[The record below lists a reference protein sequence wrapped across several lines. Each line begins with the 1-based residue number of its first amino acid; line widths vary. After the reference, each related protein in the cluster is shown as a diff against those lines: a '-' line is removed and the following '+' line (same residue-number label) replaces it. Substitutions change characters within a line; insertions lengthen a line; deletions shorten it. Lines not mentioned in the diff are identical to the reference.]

1 MTKRFLTMSSEG
13 VSSVEHFVAGL
24 RELLFSAH
32 GLKPQG
38 DVEPPLTEHDLQDNV
53 LKIFRHNSVDGST
66 EDHSQYAAI
75 ETACRNVF
83 YELLATTSIKDATFG
98 QVWNLLDIVSIL
110 SDTAQCEP
118 GLVFWLVEE
127 LLDSQT
133 IEGCR
138 RVFDYLDSRR
148 ERITAKHFKEKK
160 LIILRACN
168 ELLRRLSRAEDTVF
182 CGRVFIFLFQSFPL
196 GDKSS
201 VNLRGEFHSENV
213 TVYENG
219 DGLGGTKMTEAAA
232 VKPDGIDQVKD
243 AEDGMDMEAND
254 QRNGEG
260 TQSENPD
267 KIQSSQT
274 VDTLSISKD
283 GELYPMFWAL
293 QDIFSSPTKAFDDVQ
308 FDAFKKGL
316 EATVAKFQAVQ
327 QELQA
332 RGTTKLTGDS
342 MAGSKR
348 KRGENG
354 DVLSS
359 VNPKYL
365 TSKDLFSLEISDLAF
380 RRHILVQAL
389 ILVDFLLSLTAKSK
403 KKLENLRN
411 KSVLYSYT
419 LSEENAQWALK
430 IRAEIAVYLQQ
441 GPEGKFYYRMIDTV
455 LSRDKNWVHWKAEN
469 CVPIERRP
477 VPAADFEQAKKGA
490 SAACA
495 NRKSR
500 AAPMGSL
507 DLTFLSEM
515 DNIDQLADLKN
526 PQRSAVPAIGSFKRP
541 LADAEFNI
549 EMANTPEE
557 REKAVE
563 GRASV
568 IWKALRIASRNRLQL
583 FDRIEDTK
591 KLDPLFDVARTQAET
606 NGGGDKTE
614 NSDEILEIPPSKEAQ
629 TERNGMTSLEIPAT
643 LTVS

>member
-1 MTKRFLTMSSEG
+1 MTRRFLTMSSEG
-13 VSSVEHFVAGL
+13 VSSVEHFVADI

-38 DVEPPLTEHDLQDNV
+38 DVEPPLTEHDLKDTASKLLRCNGA
-53 LKIFRHNSVDGST
+53 DGSS

-83 YELLATTSIKDATFG
+83 YELLATTSIKDVTFG

-213 TVYENG
+213 TVYEHE
-219 DGLGGTKMTEAAA
+219 DGLNSTEMTEAASI
-232 VKPDGIDQVKD
+232 KPDGIDQDKN
-243 AEDGMDMEAND
+243 AEDGMDVEAND
-254 QRNGEG
+254 QRNGESSQFKNPAK
-260 TQSENPD
+260 TQSG
-267 KIQSSQT
+267 QV
-274 VDTLSISKD
+274 VDTSSISND

-293 QDIFSSPTKAFDDVQ
+293 QETFSSPTKAFDDIQ
-308 FDAFKKGL
+308 FDVFKKGL

-332 RGTTKLTGDS
+332 RGTTKVVGDGL
-342 MAGSKR
+342 AGSKR

-403 KKLENLRN
+403 RKLESLRN

-419 LSEENAQWALK
+419 LSEENAQWALR
-430 IRAEIAVYLQQ
+430 IRAEIAAYLQQ

-490 SAACA
+490 SVACA

-507 DLTFLSEM
+507 DLTFLSEV

-526 PQRSAVPAIGSFKRP
+526 PQRSAVPTIDTFKRP

-557 REKAVE
+557 TEKAVE

-568 IWKALRIASRNRLQL
+568 IWKALRVASRNQLQL

-591 KLDPLFDVARTQAET
+591 KLDPLFEAATTHAET
-606 NGGGDKTE
+606 NGGEDKTE
-614 NSDEILEIPPSKEAQ
+614 NSDEASTTHPSGEAR
-629 TERNGMTSLEIPAT
+629 TERDGMTLSETPGT
-643 LTVS
+643 LCVS